1 MDIRKLA
8 EQSKILEM
16 LCAHLPPD
24 QKEAFLKL
32 ADNKIRN
39 YQLLAD
45 AMAGKID
52 VHSPEEPEDVEK

>member
-24 QKEAFLKL
+24 QREKFLKM

-39 YQLLAD
+39 YQMIAD

-52 VHSPEEPEDVEK
+52 VHSKEEPEDVEK